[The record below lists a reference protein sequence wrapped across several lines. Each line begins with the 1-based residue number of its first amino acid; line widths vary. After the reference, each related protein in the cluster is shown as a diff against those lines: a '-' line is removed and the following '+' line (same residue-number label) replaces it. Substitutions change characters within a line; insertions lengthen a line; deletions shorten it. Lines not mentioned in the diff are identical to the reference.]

1 MIDFGKIL
9 KRAWFIL
16 WNYKV
21 LWIFGILLALT
32 TGGGGSGNSGNNSGY
47 QFNGNDNNN
56 GQGFDMSQ
64 AGPWMR
70 ELADWFTKAVV
81 PLFEHPSEHIATFI
95 WIGVALFLFI
105 LVVSLIAA
113 FIRYPAEVAVIRMVD
128 GYEANGEKVG
138 FRAGW
143 KLGWNRRAFRLWV
156 IDLIIGLPALL
167 FVSLLLILGVMFF
180 VNATDVTRATS
191 VSLVIATIGCL
202 FLLMLVFIILM
213 VFLRLLREFFSRF
226 IALEETGIGEAF
238 SRGWAFFKHNWKSA
252 AVMWLIMLG
261 IGIGVGI
268 AGIIV
273 FFVLIPVY
281 LVLLIPAV
289 LVAVVPGLIAF
300 GIASLFVSG
309 PLTWIIAILFA
320 LPIFFTI
327 LFSPLYLFGGWYQ
340 VYTSSVWTLTYRE
353 MKIMNDT
360 PAAQI
365 PEVPAQT
372 A

>member
-9 KRAWFIL
+9 KRAWYIL

-32 TGGGGSGNSGNNSGY
+32 TGGGNRGNNSNY
-47 QFNGNDNNN
+47 QFNGNDTQTGN
-56 GQGFDMSQ
+56 GYDMRE
-64 AGPWMR
+64 AGPMMR
-70 ELADWFTKAVV
+70 ELADWFTKDVV
-81 PLFEHPSEHIATFI
+81 PVFEHPTEHVATLI

-105 LVVSLIAA
+105 LIVSIIAA
-113 FIRYPAEVAVIRMVD
+113 FIRYPSEVAVMRMVD

-156 IDLIIGLPALL
+156 IDLIISLPGLV
-167 FVSLLLILGVMFF
+167 FVALLLILVVVFF
-180 VNATDVTRATS
+180 INTADATHTPS
-191 VSLVIATIGCL
+191 VSLVITTVGCL
-202 FLLMLVFIILM
+202 FLLVFAFIILM
-213 VFLRLLREFFSRF
+213 VFLGLLREFFARF
-226 IALEETGIGEAF
+226 VALEETGVGESLSQA
-238 SRGWAFFKHNWKSA
+238 WAFFKRNWKSA

-261 IGIGVGI
+261 IGIGFGI

-289 LVAVVPGLIAF
+289 LVAAIPGLIAY
-300 GIASLFVSG
+300 GIASIFVSG
-309 PLTWIIAILFA
+309 PLAWIIGAIFA
-320 LPIFFTI
+320 LPVFFTI
-327 LFSPLYLFGGWYQ
+327 LLAPLFLFGGWYQ
-340 VYTSSVWTLTYRE
+340 VYASNVWTLTYRE
-353 MKIMNDT
+353 MKLMNDA
-360 PAAQI
+360 PVAQV
-365 PEVPAQT
+365 PEVPAQS